1 MSSEHIFL
9 GETIGTAILIL
20 LGGGVCAAVT
30 LKSSKARNAGW
41 LAITFGWGFAVLTG
55 AYISGSLSG
64 AHLNPAV
71 TIGLAV
77 DTGEWSKVPVYLAGQ
92 MLGAMIGAALVW
104 AAYAGQFQAHLTD
117 SEITGAV
124 EGPHTAAAA
133 TDGTDAAAPGQRR
146 ASAPGPVLGIFSTG
160 PEIRNVVQNLAT
172 EIIGTFVLVLFILT
186 LGLTKGLSVSGTGTL
201 MVALVV
207 VGIGLSLGGPTGYA
221 INPARDL
228 GPRIVHALLPLP
240 NKGGSDW
247 GYAWI
252 PVVGPIVGAVLA
264 AGLHRIAF

>member
-1 MSSEHIFL
+1 MSSDKIFI

-20 LGGGVCAAVT
+20 LGAGVCAAVT

-41 LAITFGWGFAVLTG
+41 VAIAFGWGFAVLTG

-71 TIGLAV
+71 TIGLAI

-92 MLGAMIGAALVW
+92 FLGAMIGAALVW
-104 AAYAGQFQAHLTD
+104 VAYYGQFQAHMNDPEIAALAKNSD
-117 SEITGAV
+117 SPA
-124 EGPHTAAAA
+124 
-133 TDGTDAAAPGQRR
+133 
-146 ASAPGPVLGIFSTG
+146 GPVLGIFSTG
-160 PEIRNVVQNLAT
+160 PEIRNTVQNLAT

-186 LGLTKGLSVSGTGTL
+186 LGLTKGLAVSGTGTM
-201 MVALVV
+201 MVAFVV

-247 GYAWI
+247 
-252 PVVGPIVGAVLA
+252 
-264 AGLHRIAF
+264 R